1 MTVTTKQVPGTRLQ
15 PTTPA
20 DALNDE
26 EGRTYSAGDVRVL
39 VLDDDPAIGR
49 LVQAAFA
56 DHDFRIDAIA
66 DPNQMESALR
76 AQTYHIVVLDYVIPG
91 LESEQIMNW
100 IRETQSDAHVIV
112 VTAFPSIDSALHCL
126 RAHTYDYVTKPFQV
140 EHLKNIV
147 LRSLESRGLL
157 RLTEEA
163 LREQLGAA
171 IRERRKALGLTLAE
185 MAKRTNVSLGYLSQI
200 ELGKNSASI
209 ETLYR
214 IALGLR
220 IRIAELFQSI
230 QTTA

>member
-1 MTVTTKQVPGTRLQ
+1 MTTTTKQPGPRPHATS
-15 PTTPA
+15 PA
-20 DALNDE
+20 DLADE
-26 EGRTYSAGDVRVL
+26 TESRTYSAGDVRLL

-56 DHDFRIDAIA
+56 DHDFRIEAVA
-66 DPNQMESALR
+66 DPNLMESALR
-76 AQTYHIVVLDYVIPG
+76 TQNYHVVVLDYVIPG
-91 LESEQIMNW
+91 LESEQLMDC
-100 IRETQSDAHVIV
+100 IRETQTDAHVIV

-147 LRSLESRGLL
+147 MRSLESRGLL

-230 QTTA
+230 QASA